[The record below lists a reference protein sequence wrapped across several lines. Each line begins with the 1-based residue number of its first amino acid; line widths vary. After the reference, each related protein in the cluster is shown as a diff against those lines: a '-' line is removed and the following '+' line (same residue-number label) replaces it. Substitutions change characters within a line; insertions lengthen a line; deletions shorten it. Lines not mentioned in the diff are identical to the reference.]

1 VSGQRG
7 RAGWSMNVSTA
18 KCGISCGQT
27 GYSAAV
33 IVAHVDICNPDK
45 VLIPPGESGVDPQ
58 EGLTKRHLAEY
69 YASVASVM
77 LPHLTAR
84 PISMQR
90 FPDGIDNGGFYEK
103 KVPAHFPDWVDTAEV
118 RTANGPQHQ
127 VTINSAKSL
136 VYLAN
141 QGCITPHAWLSRTRA
156 LDRPDQLLFDLD
168 PSTDGVGPV
177 RRATAMTGELLDDI
191 GLTSYVKS
199 TGSRGY
205 HVVVPLRPI
214 ADFDETRAFA
224 AEIAEHLTL
233 QAPDL
238 LTVEQRKDKRGDRVY
253 IDVMRNTFGQTAV
266 PPYAVRARP
275 GGPVSTPMEWYEL
288 GHVGPCDFTVATLRR
303 RLSTRGDPWHGIRRR
318 AHGLS
323 KAREK
328 LARLR

>member
-1 VSGQRG
+1 
-7 RAGWSMNVSTA
+7 M
-18 KCGISCGQT
+18 
-27 GYSAAV
+27 
-33 IVAHVDICNPDK
+33 
-45 VLIPPGESGVDPQ
+45 LIPGGESGVDPG

-69 YASVASVM
+69 YASVAHVM

-84 PISMQR
+84 PINMQR
-90 FPDGIDNGGFYEK
+90 FPDGIANGGYYEK
-103 KVPAHFPDWVDTAEV
+103 AVPAYFPEWLDTTEVDTAH
-118 RTANGPQHQ
+118 GPQTQ
-127 VTINSAKSL
+127 VMINSAKSL

-141 QGCITPHAWLSRTRA
+141 QGCITPHTWLSRTRA
-156 LDRPDQLLFDLD
+156 LDRPDQLIFDLD
-168 PSTDGVGPV
+168 PSTDSVDQV

-214 ADFDETRAFA
+214 ANFDETRAFA
-224 AEIAEHLTL
+224 AAVAEHLTL
-233 QAPDL
+233 RAPDL
-238 LTVEQRKDKRGDRVY
+238 LTVEQCKDKRGDRVY
-253 IDVMRNTFGQTAV
+253 IDVRRNGFGQTAV

-275 GGPVSTPMEWYEL
+275 GAPVSTPMEWYEL
-288 GHVGPCDFTVATLRR
+288 SHIGPGDYTITTLRR
-303 RLSTRGDPWHGIRRR
+303 RLSTRGDPWNGIRRR

>member
-1 VSGQRG
+1 VL
-7 RAGWSMNVSTA
+7 
-18 KCGISCGQT
+18 
-27 GYSAAV
+27 
-33 IVAHVDICNPDK
+33 VAHVDISNPDK
-45 VLIPPGESGVDPQ
+45 VLIPGGESGADPA

-69 YASVASVM
+69 YASVAHVM

-84 PISMQR
+84 PINMQR
-90 FPDGIDNGGFYEK
+90 FPDGIANGGFYEK
-103 KVPAHFPDWVDTAEV
+103 KMPAHFPDWLDTAEV
-118 RTANGPQHQ
+118 DTAHGPQTQ
-127 VTINSAKSL
+127 VMVNSAKSL

-141 QGCITPHAWLSRTRA
+141 QACITPHTWLSRARA
-156 LDRPDQLLFDLD
+156 LDRPDQLVFDLD
-168 PSTDGVGPV
+168 PSTDSVGMV
-177 RRATAMTGELLDDI
+177 RRATAMTGELLHDI

-224 AEIAEHLTL
+224 REVAEHLTL
-233 QAPDL
+233 LAPDL
-238 LTVEQRKDKRGDRVY
+238 LTVEHHKAKRGDRVY
-253 IDVMRNTFGQTAV
+253 IDVMRNGFGQTAV

-288 GHVGPCDFTVATLRR
+288 SHVGPGEYTVATLRR
-303 RLSTRGDPWHGIRRR
+303 RLSSRGDPWNGIRRR

-323 KAREK
+323 KAKEK

>member
-1 VSGQRG
+1 
-7 RAGWSMNVSTA
+7 
-18 KCGISCGQT
+18 
-27 GYSAAV
+27 V

-45 VLIPPGESGVDPQ
+45 VLIPGGESGVDPV

-69 YASVASVM
+69 YASVAHVM

-84 PISMQR
+84 PINMQR
-90 FPDGIDNGGFYEK
+90 FPDGIANGGFYEN
-103 KVPAHFPDWVDTAEV
+103 KVPAHFPDWLDTAEV
-118 RTANGPQHQ
+118 DTAHGPQTQ
-127 VTINSAKSL
+127 VMVNNAKSL

-141 QGCITPHAWLSRTRA
+141 QACITPHTWLSRARA
-156 LDRPDQLLFDLD
+156 LDRPDQLIFDLD
-168 PSTDGVGPV
+168 PSTDSVGMV

-224 AEIAEHLTL
+224 RAVAEYLTL
-233 QAPDL
+233 LAPDL
-238 LTVEQRKDKRGDRVY
+238 LTVEQHKAKRGDRVY
-253 IDVMRNTFGQTAV
+253 IDVMRNSFGQTAV

-288 GHVGPCDFTVATLRR
+288 SHVGPGEYTLATLRR
-303 RLSTRGDPWHGIRRR
+303 RLSTRGDPWNGIRRR

-323 KAREK
+323 KAKEK
-328 LARLR
+328 LSRLR

>member
-1 VSGQRG
+1 
-7 RAGWSMNVSTA
+7 
-18 KCGISCGQT
+18 
-27 GYSAAV
+27 V
-33 IVAHVDICNPDK
+33 IVEHVDICNPDK
-45 VLIPPGESGVDPQ
+45 VLIPGGESGVDPV

-69 YASVASVM
+69 YASVAYVM

-84 PISMQR
+84 PINMQR
-90 FPDGIDNGGFYEK
+90 FPDGICSGGFYEK
-103 KVPAHFPDWVDTAEV
+103 RVPAHFPDWLDTAEV
-118 RTANGPQHQ
+118 DTAHGRQTQ
-127 VTINSAKSL
+127 VMVNSAKSL

-141 QGCITPHAWLSRTRA
+141 QACITPHTWLSRTRA
-156 LDRPDQLLFDLD
+156 LDRPDQLVFDLD
-168 PSTDGVGPV
+168 PSTDNVGEV

-214 ADFDETRAFA
+214 ADFEETRAFA
-224 AEIAEHLTL
+224 TEVAEHLTL
-233 QAPDL
+233 RAPDL
-238 LTVEQRKDKRGDRVY
+238 MTVEHHKDKRGGRVY
-253 IDVMRNTFGQTAV
+253 IDVMRNSFGKTAV

-288 GHVGPCDFTVATLRR
+288 SHVGPGEYTLATLRR
-303 RLSTRGDPWHGIRRR
+303 RLSTRGDPWNGIRRR

-323 KAREK
+323 KAKEK